1 MKLERFKEKNQKKN
15 SIIILVVGLVLL
27 VGFVFFSTSFAVYED
42 IKNFN
47 IIEGNIL
54 DPKDIMIISFLN
66 NNPVENI
73 PTKSNNTIL
82 NFSKSKCNNG
92 ATIEWNEVEW
102 QANVENI
109 TQKRTKCSLYF
120 ETVYTD
126 STGAHAP
133 ELHEGM
139 IPIKF
144 DGTTMKT
151 ADVSTDAWYDYASH
165 NWANAAL
172 INNADTTI
180 KNKFFNSDGSVKTN
194 VIVDVNDLLQM
205 YVWIPRYRYK
215 LWNATMG
222 ASNPQAIEI
231 EFESK
236 DQVKKYGSTNGEWL
250 THPAFTFGETELN
263 GIWVGKFEMTG
274 TESQPTIL
282 PNQQSLTNLNVSQM
296 FYSLYNMSSTTYG
309 INKEKTDTHM
319 MKSMEW
325 GAVAYLSHSIYGRYQ
340 NSSTC
345 ISSGCE
351 VWINNINTGYGNL
364 TQQSSNQPQYGPG
377 ITGCSGDS
385 VSAAQNAN
393 KTACENGYDWTTL
406 GVNASTTGNIY
417 GIYDMSGGTWEYVMG
432 VMLDSDNM
440 NARFLNSQFS
450 SANIPDRKYYD
461 KYLYYDINASSGT
474 GYMSDAET
482 LARYHLGEGTR
493 EIVTQIIKNSNEGWY
508 NDFGYVTDASN
519 TWVSRGGR
527 YTASTTAGTFTFV
540 RFSGVQDYASS
551 FRAVLSRN

>member
-1 MKLERFKEKNQKKN
+1 MKKTIIIISIALLLITLVLINNQKRYIKYDN
-15 SIIILVVGLVLL
+15 NTLI
-27 VGFVFFSTSFAVYED
+27 AVYL
-42 IKNFN
+42 
-47 IIEGNIL
+47 GN
-54 DPKDIMIISFLN
+54 
-66 NNPVENI
+66 
-73 PTKSNNTIL
+73 TASNTYPNKTS
-82 NFSKSKCNNG
+82 NYVFDSSRSNCNNG
-92 ATIEWNEVEW
+92 ASISWDEEDWGPIINT
-102 QANVENI
+102 
-109 TQKRTKCSLYF
+109 TKSYTKCDIYFKTLYK
-120 ETVYTD
+120 D
-126 STGAHAP
+126 NTGANIP
-133 ELHEGM
+133 ELHQAM

-151 ADVSTDAWYDYASH
+151 ADISTDSWYDYGTHA
-165 NWANAAL
+165 WANAAL
-172 INNADTTI
+172 IKYSDTTI
-180 KNKFFNSDGSVKTN
+180 RNKYFNSDESVKTN
-194 VIVDVNDLLQM
+194 VTIDVNDLLQM

-222 ASNPQAIEI
+222 TSTPQAIEI

-236 DQVKKYGSTNGEWL
+236 DKTKSSGSTNGEWL

-274 TESQPTIL
+274 TEAQPTIL

-325 GAVAYLSHSIYGRYQ
+325 GAVAYLSHSIYGRY
-340 NSSTC
+340 NADKTC
-345 ISSGCE
+345 IDSGCE
-351 VWINNINTGYGNL
+351 VWINPVNTGYGNL
-364 TQQSSNQPQYGPG
+364 ASETGMPQYGPS
-377 ITGCSGDS
+377 ITGCAGES
-385 VSAAQNAN
+385 VSSAQIA
-393 KTACENGYDWTTL
+393 KSTTCPNGKDWTQG

-417 GIYDMSGGTWEYVMG
+417 GIYDMSGGAWEYAMG

-440 NARFLNSQFS
+440 NARLLNSQFS

-551 FRAVLSRN
+551 FRAVLTKS